1 MPTIDEKRVYTDNTG
16 TETVFVATSVG
27 VVSVSVSDDLVG
39 GFGVAHRCS
48 ARDVAVERGT
58 ADPTVAV
65 AAEDDVFAA
74 PAADVDPESPEAAT
88 FEATGFGPASAVG
101 FDGSTLLAADGD
113 GRVARY
119 EAVDGDT
126 EGDGGGIG
134 DGKWTTVGTVGA
146 VRALDGDL
154 AAAADGVHRVTDDG
168 LTPAGLDDARDVV
181 VGADAAVAPL
191 AATGTGLFKLGNGWM
206 EELTGAFDAVAASAD
221 GRRHAVSEG
230 DLFARGDDGEWAA
243 VPIPV
248 EESVVA
254 VAHGVATTY
263 AVTDAGTFLVRADR
277 SEEGE
282 RPDPSWRH
290 QVLGLRDVGGVAV
303 A

>member
-27 VVSVSVSDDLVG
+27 LVSVSVSDDLVG

-58 ADPTVAV
+58 ADSTVAV
-65 AAEDDVFAA
+65 AADEGVFAA
-74 PAADVDPESPEAAT
+74 TAAEANPESPESAT
-88 FEATGFGPASAVG
+88 FEETGFGPASAVG
-101 FDGSTLLAADGD
+101 FDGSTLLAADED
-113 GRVARY
+113 GRVARF
-119 EAVDGDT
+119 EADEDAA
-126 EGDGGGIG
+126 GDGGDVG
-134 DGKWTTVGTVGA
+134 DGEWETVGTAGA

-154 AAAADGVHRVTDDG
+154 VAAADGVHRVTDDG
-168 LTPAGLDDARDVV
+168 LAPAGLDDAQDVV

-191 AATGTGLFKLGNGWM
+191 AATGAGLFKLGNGWM

-230 DLFARGDDGEWAA
+230 DLFARGDDGEWAVA
-243 VPIPV
+243 PLPV
-248 EESVVA
+248 EEDVAA
-254 VAHGVATTY
+254 VAHGVAATY
-263 AVTDAGTFLVRADR
+263 AVTDAGTFLVKADR
-277 SEEGE
+277 SEEAE
-282 RPDPSWRH
+282 RPELSWRH

-303 A
+303 R